1 MWVFFC
7 RVEGAATL
15 TKVWVALPW
24 SRNLSSVNIAK
35 CDPKFSGWK
44 NLENRQKHQKRRS
57 GCVGQADFG
66 KLELNNIRNDSGN
79 CHCLSVK
86 RDQFET
92 RSIRNKR
99 GRMFRPSR
107 FRGRTRELLA
117 FAILRLLRIRCLHLV
132 WLASCKTYSCSPSTY
147 SGFEIWVL
155 RFRVLGASCFGLR
168 FRVLRFRNYNKL
180 PEITTGNKRKVS
192 CTVSVRF
199 TQLWSKHNHSQ
210 FQE

>member
-1 MWVFFC
+1 M
-7 RVEGAATL
+7 
-15 TKVWVALPW
+15 TKVWVALPCG
-24 SRNLSSVNIAK
+24 RNLSSVDIAK
-35 CDPKFSGWK
+35 CDPKFSGGK

-57 GCVGQADFG
+57 ACVGQADFG

-79 CHCLSVK
+79 CQCLSVK

-117 FAILRLLRIRCLHLV
+117 FTILRLLRIRCLHLV

-155 RFRVLGASCFGLR
+155 RFRVLGASCLGLR

-180 PEITTGNKRKVS
+180 PEITTGNKRKVP

-199 TQLWSKHNHSQ
+199 TQ
-210 FQE
+210 F

>member
-7 RVEGAATL
+7 RGEGAATRR
-15 TKVWVALPW
+15 LPW
-24 SRNLSSVNIAK
+24 LRYGSHYLVVEICHRWTLLSATRSFQVGKSV
-35 CDPKFSGWK
+35 
-44 NLENRQKHQKRRS
+44 ENRQKHQKQRS
-57 GCVGQADFG
+57 ACVGQADFG

-79 CHCLSVK
+79 CLCLSGK

-99 GRMFRPSR
+99 GRKFRPSR

-155 RFRVLGASCFGLR
+155 RFRV
-168 FRVLRFRNYNKL
+168 
-180 PEITTGNKRKVS
+180 
-192 CTVSVRF
+192 
-199 TQLWSKHNHSQ
+199 
-210 FQE
+210 

>member
-1 MWVFFC
+1 MD
-7 RVEGAATL
+7 
-15 TKVWVALPW
+15 
-24 SRNLSSVNIAK
+24 IAK

-57 GCVGQADFG
+57 ACVGQADFG

-79 CHCLSVK
+79 SQRLSVLSVK

-180 PEITTGNKRKVS
+180 PEITTGNKRKVP

-199 TQLWSKHNHSQ
+199 TQL
-210 FQE
+210 